1 MVAKSSASISLE
13 TIVNIDPEKDNR
25 GPWMEGDFREDVTEC
40 TSNLSTESNYHISQ
54 RNLKS
59 KYLHNMQTRQDC
71 ISSVKMTLWRYIF
84 GEDLH

>member
-13 TIVNIDPEKDNR
+13 TMVNIETEKDNR
-25 GPWMEGDFREDVTEC
+25 GPWMEENFTEDVMEC
-40 TSNLSTESNYHISQ
+40 TRNLSTKSNYHISQ

-71 ISSVKMTLWRYIF
+71 ISPVKLTLWRYIF
-84 GEDLH
+84 GEG